1 MAYSNRLYYFGLK
14 VQAAFDTPLAPDVFP
29 RWLDGTG
36 VLPEL
41 KVEEIFEGDGGRDA
55 SLVFKT
61 AQFYKFKLVFYPRP
75 VELGWILLGM
85 FGSGSD
91 AITGTGPYVHT
102 FTPKE
107 SFRYF
112 TIEGGFNQA
121 ALVSAGSPIW
131 RVQDCVFTSM
141 EIEGEANKPVKVTCE
156 GMGRKNT
163 RQATAATVTLESGAP
178 FKFVNGIF
186 TVNATVR
193 STEVSKFKLSMSN
206 AVDDGIYTSEITPQ
220 DFIWTQRKVMAEL
233 ETIFANDNDLRRT
246 YFGGTSGTT
255 DSALN
260 GTGAL
265 DLKFFQDGDVGD
277 ADTVQLL
284 VPNVVYT
291 GKPVEPKLDGKAI
304 RQELACTAV
313 KSGTDVA
320 SAVLTNTRATTYA

>member
-14 VQAAFDTPLAPDVFP
+14 VQAAFNTPLAPDVFP
-29 RWLDGTG
+29 RWLDGTS
-36 VLPEL
+36 LMPEL

-55 SLVFKT
+55 SLVFKS
-61 AQFYKFKLVFYPRP
+61 AQLYKFKLVFYPRP
-75 VELGWILLGM
+75 IELGWILLGM

-91 AITGTGPYVHT
+91 AITGVGPYTHT
-102 FTPKE
+102 FTPQDA
-107 SFRYF
+107 FRYF

-141 EIEGEANKPVKVTCE
+141 EVEAEANKPVKITCE

-163 RQATAATVTLESGAP
+163 RQSTAATVTLESGAP
-178 FKFVNGIF
+178 FKFVNGLF
-186 TVNATVR
+186 TINTTDR
-193 STEVSKFKLSMSN
+193 SAEVSKLKLSMTHS
-206 AVDDGIYTSEITPQ
+206 VDDGIYTNAITPI
-220 DFIWTQRKVMAEL
+220 DFIWTQRKVTAEI

-246 YFGGTSGTT
+246 YFGGVSGTT

-265 DLKFFQDGDVGD
+265 DLKFYQDGDTAD
-277 ADTVQLL
+277 TDTVQLL

-291 GKPVEPKLDGKAI
+291 GKPVDPKLDGKAI
-304 RQELACTAV
+304 RQELACIGV
-313 KSGTDVA
+313 KSGTSVA
-320 SAVLTNTRATTYA
+320 SAVLTNTRATAYS